1 MFSFCC
7 PSTVCFDLCSV
18 FCCPI
23 TVYFDLCSVFY
34 CPSMICQEWLTAV
47 HAQVFITGRVFMGR
61 WWKFFSGVSGL
72 LSNVTFAGESNLTLP
87 LVPPS
92 PIPGHSKSYGRHSE
106 SSSVVRQC
114 RIMAA
119 VLAVWLQCYTMSHHA
134 YSISLVIIFNIA
146 VIL

>member
-1 MFSFCC
+1 
-7 PSTVCFDLCSV
+7 
-18 FCCPI
+18 
-23 TVYFDLCSVFY
+23 
-34 CPSMICQEWLTAV
+34 
-47 HAQVFITGRVFMGR
+47 MGR
-61 WWKFFSGVSGL
+61 WWKFFSAVSGL

-114 RIMAA
+114 CVMAA
-119 VLAVWLQCYTMSHHA
+119 LFVAWLQCYTMLHHA
-134 YSISLVIIFNIA
+134 SSISLVIIFNVA